1 MNNWTL
7 VTSTY
12 WLSRTGELEV
22 FPERLAR
29 AVFLAGYPFLNV
41 SG

>member
-12 WLSRTGELEV
+12 WLELEV
-22 FPERLAR
+22 IPERLAR
-29 AVFLAGYPFLNV
+29 AVFLAGSPFLNV

>member
-7 VTSTY
+7 VTSMY
-12 WLSRTGELEV
+12 SLSLTRELEV
-22 FPERLAR
+22 IPERLAR
-29 AVFLAGYPFLNV
+29 AVFLAGSLFLTV